1 MKKSLLL
8 LLCCVGLSIGN
19 LAAQQVIE
27 ATPATFNE
35 AIKSLRKATH
45 RQKSDVEVRLHGG
58 TYHFTEPL
66 VIDESLGGKNG
77 YKVRFVA
84 AEGETPVISG
94 GVAVK
99 GWEQVHGNLYKAPF
113 KSDRKQRT
121 LIVGGKRARMAGMN
135 APVKSL
141 GSYGEIEI
149 TGNEPWAFGAGKTVK
164 GLRFEQSA
172 EVLPYRNPMDVELI
186 QNNVWTEK
194 ILCASNVEKWGTEIA
209 IEFQQPYSAI
219 LNSLAWAGRTK
230 YEGNFLIRNAF
241 ELLDEPGE
249 FYFDRENQTIY
260 YMSHGENPA
269 EVEVIA
275 PMTEGLLRIEGSSC
289 SSCVE
294 NVSFEGITFAYDA
307 WNLVEMN
314 GSHGFG
320 GIQTL
325 GVAMKY
331 IPDGNWHPTKYNSVD
346 VPTGT
351 IEVTNACGIRFE
363 RNRFEHL
370 GSPVAISLVNDV
382 CHSEVVGNYFNDL
395 LGNAV
400 SVGHPQHYEIGD
412 GDPGC
417 VYQPGVE
424 GLCHDIAIT
433 NNYIRNV
440 SLDFRQVEALLGFFC
455 KNVRYD
461 CNDIYGTP
469 YGAIALGWWWGN
481 AKIPESQN
489 AGNNSISYNRIGHT
503 HTMLTD
509 GGMIYMLGRQPGSVA
524 RRNYLYDGPR
534 CIYPD
539 DGSSGWLIEEN
550 FVVSLFQLW
559 LHIDSDRN
567 YDIRMVNNHV
577 KDNRLCNSGNGTTIE
592 GTKVYRNIPFG
603 PEAVAIQEASGITAA
618 YKDIIPAE
626 EPAPIVVIPTVGKKR
641 QALF

>member
-1 MKKSLLL
+1 MKKLLLL
-8 LLCCVGLSIGN
+8 LLCCAGLSLQE

-27 ATPATFNE
+27 ATPETFDS
-35 AIKSLRKATH
+35 AIKALRKATQ

-58 TYHFTEPL
+58 TYFFSKPL

-77 YKVRFVA
+77 YEVRFVA
-84 AEGETPVISG
+84 AEGEQPVISG
-94 GVAVK
+94 GVRVE

-135 APVKSL
+135 EPVKSL

-194 ILCASNVEKWGTEIA
+194 ILCASNVEKWGKEIA

-230 YEGNFLIRNAF
+230 YEGMFLIRNAF

-249 FYFDRENQTIY
+249 FYFDREEQTIY
-260 YMSHGENPA
+260 YMSDGENPA

-275 PMTEGLLRIEGSSC
+275 PMTEGLVRIEGSSC

-294 NVSFEGITFAYDA
+294 RVAFEGLTFSYDA

-325 GVAMKY
+325 GLAMKY

-351 IEVTNACGIRFE
+351 IEVSNACSIRFV

-370 GSPVAISLVNDV
+370 GSPVAINLVNDV

-455 KNVRYD
+455 KDVRYD
-461 CNDIYGTP
+461 RNDIYGTP

-481 AKIPESQN
+481 AKLPESQN

-592 GTKVYRNIPFG
+592 GTKIYRNIPFA
-603 PEAVAIQEASGITAA
+603 PEALAIKEESGITAD